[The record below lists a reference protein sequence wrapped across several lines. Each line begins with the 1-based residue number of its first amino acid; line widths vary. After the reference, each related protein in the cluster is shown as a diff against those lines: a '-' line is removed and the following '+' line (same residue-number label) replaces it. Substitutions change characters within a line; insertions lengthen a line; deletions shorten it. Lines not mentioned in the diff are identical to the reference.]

1 MTPAVSKDVRAICAA
16 FGELLKSSI
25 QARKFDHFSSLDTG
39 KLSTHFKVYQ
49 SIRVAKLRSELK
61 ELENGYAKEWTVSLL
76 QNGPYERGSHPFRL
90 YFLFAYNLLRS
101 ELQLWGSTLPS
112 NEESLHV
119 FVSICEGLISELYSA
134 VSPLLVDDKGSAS
147 SSNSQN
153 PVVRQVSSQ

>member
-1 MTPAVSKDVRAICAA
+1 MTI
-16 FGELLKSSI
+16 
-25 QARKFDHFSSLDTG
+25 FSDAG

-49 SIRVAKLRSELK
+49 TIRVAKLRSELK

-112 NEESLHV
+112 NEESLQV
-119 FVSICEGLISELYSA
+119 FVAICEGLISELHSA
-134 VSPLLVDDKGSAS
+134 VSPLLVDDKAVS
-147 SSNSQN
+147 SSSQN
-153 PVVRQVSSQ
+153 PVVRQVNHCQIIFILHLTTLYRASCFWCDWTS